1 MKHDK
6 WVAATQFNQE
16 LVEALKTETSQIN
29 RATDKSGTFLGYS
42 VASRN
47 GGEPH
52 YITWNEAESRW
63 ECTCTAGYFHR
74 QCHAV
79 KAVNA
84 VILANRPERTP
95 AAPVVRGTLNGSS
108 SGYSLLK

>member
-1 MKHDK
+1 MR
-6 WVAATQFNQE
+6 
-16 LVEALKTETSQIN
+16 TETTSQIN

-42 VASRN
+42 VASQS

-52 YITWNEAESRW
+52 YITWNAAEHCW
-63 ECTCTAGYFHR
+63 QCTCTAGYFHR

-84 VILANRPERTP
+84 VILANRPEYTP
-95 AAPVVRGTLNGSS
+95 AAQVVRGTLSGSS
-108 SGYSLLK
+108 NGFSLLKG